1 MYRNFHAIC
10 AKLRGLYYRRKMFW
24 EQFCLLQTWFILT
37 NFDAAY
43 AVSWRMHR
51 GCKSFWNSRLL
62 FRTSLAR
69 AAAVNYHSRIAILIS
84 PQLPTRP
91 GNQFWIDQSCTVA
104 MMNTYW
110 MHPLSAPALRIR
122 VLTIK
127 MIDHLYVDSINNCYL
142 RVITDTELRCGHF

>member
-1 MYRNFHAIC
+1 MREDCIIGKCFENNSVWKHD
-10 AKLRGLYYRRKMFW
+10 LYW
-24 EQFCLLQTWFILT
+24 LILMQRT
-37 NFDAAY
+37 RCY
-43 AVSWRMHR
+43 EEHLHC

-84 PQLPTRP
+84 PQLPTRL

-142 RVITDTELRCGHF
+142 RVIAGTELRCEHF